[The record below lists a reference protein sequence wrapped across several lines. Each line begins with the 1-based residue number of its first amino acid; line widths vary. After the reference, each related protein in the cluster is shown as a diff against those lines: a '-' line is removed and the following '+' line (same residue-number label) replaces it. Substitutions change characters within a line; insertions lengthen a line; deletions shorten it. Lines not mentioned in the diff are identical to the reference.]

1 MPLKYLLTFSFNNI
15 IIIIIL
21 QNASEFHDIGVDT
34 KIGANLNFFF
44 FFFLK
49 KKIQIIH
56 KCAHLILSGDNFI
69 YVIYLEYLMDYVFI
83 FYYYPFYALFESLF
97 KLVPINL

>member
-44 FFFLK
+44 FFFFEEK
-49 KKIQIIH
+49 N
-56 KCAHLILSGDNFI
+56 SN
-69 YVIYLEYLMDYVFI
+69 
-83 FYYYPFYALFESLF
+83 YP
-97 KLVPINL
+97 

>member
-34 KIGANLNFFF
+34 KIRANLNFFF
-44 FFFLK
+44 FFLRRKKLK
-49 KKIQIIH
+49 LSISV
-56 KCAHLILSGDNFI
+56 LI
-69 YVIYLEYLMDYVFI
+69 
-83 FYYYPFYALFESLF
+83 
-97 KLVPINL
+97 

>member
-44 FFFLK
+44 FFL
-49 KKIQIIH
+49 
-56 KCAHLILSGDNFI
+56 
-69 YVIYLEYLMDYVFI
+69 
-83 FYYYPFYALFESLF
+83 
-97 KLVPINL
+97 

>member
-44 FFFLK
+44 FFYEEK
-49 KKIQIIH
+49 N
-56 KCAHLILSGDNFI
+56 SN
-69 YVIYLEYLMDYVFI
+69 
-83 FYYYPFYALFESLF
+83 YP
-97 KLVPINL
+97 